1 MHTPTSPCTQQKQDG
16 CYDNSILLFQLH
28 VLLVVRRLLFKIG
41 MYACTYDVYASFIC
55 DSIVI
60 IIDVHPTHISLTHG
74 FQGNKHIM
82 DVIIMT
88 HAYSM
93 CRMPSLPSQINE
105 ACDEQLLLATKYC
118 YGRKENMQL
127 R

>member
-1 MHTPTSPCTQQKQDG
+1 MITFS
-16 CYDNSILLFQLH
+16 
-28 VLLVVRRLLFKIG
+28 
-41 MYACTYDVYASFIC
+41 YDVYASFIC
-55 DSIVI
+55 DSIV
-60 IIDVHPTHISLTHG
+60 DVHPTHIPLTHG
-74 FQGNKHIM
+74 FQGNKHVV
-82 DVIIMT
+82 DVMT

-93 CRMPSLPSQINE
+93 CRMPSLLSQINE